1 MRQPPRQRRIAEATS
16 KTGCEPETTPITSP
30 VDIVMESVPE
40 LTASLLEGALAD
52 QEVDPMISTPA
63 APMPELEPSVQESR
77 A

>member
-1 MRQPPRQRRIAEATS
+1 
-16 KTGCEPETTPITSP
+16 
-30 VDIVMESVPE
+30 MESVPE

-63 APMPELEPSVQESR
+63 APMPELEPSVEESR